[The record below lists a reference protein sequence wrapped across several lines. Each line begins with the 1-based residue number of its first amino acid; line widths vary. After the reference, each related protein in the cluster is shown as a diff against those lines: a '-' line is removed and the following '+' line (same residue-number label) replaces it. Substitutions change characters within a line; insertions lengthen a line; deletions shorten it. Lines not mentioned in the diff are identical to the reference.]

1 MVENQSEPNLNDLF
15 QLLRRGLVFALAVA
29 VGAAGLTYLLSK
41 RITPEYDS
49 TITVLA
55 SRPNSNP
62 QANFGV
68 SLVTAPAVD
77 TSAYEAA
84 AKSYPVL
91 TQAIKALG
99 EDDPS
104 AQTVA
109 DFAKLVTVKVE
120 TAQQSSLLRITVRD
134 ADPDLAARAANAVG
148 ASLLSWDEAR
158 AKQNLQVVINTLE
171 SQVLAFDSEID
182 SLVNQPDG
190 GAAAASQVEGLR
202 TLRAERT
209 TQLNAVRA
217 LSASAVGLLE
227 VLEPARPALEPSRP
241 KPVRNAALAFVLGI
255 FLVYGL
261 ILLRDALDTRF
272 RGADD
277 VLRSTEYPVL
287 GEFPRLPTGTTRLP
301 HEATGYLRTN
311 VMFATAQDLPKV
323 ILVTSAQPTEGKT
336 TVATGLAESFARN
349 DYRTLLID
357 ADMRKPLASTRLGL
371 TPANTGFSPTLRA
384 YLEDPMRAE
393 EPVHADVDGVHL
405 DIIPSFEAAPDP
417 SELISRSFASV
428 LNRFRDQ
435 YDAIIIDSPPTL
447 PVADALTLAPHAT
460 GVILAVSLPTADR
473 RAVRATLDLL
483 DRIGVRVL
491 GTVITNVEPN
501 RSLGGT
507 RGYGYGYGYGYGPI
521 EKTRNLKSRDGNR
534 RPLASEPE
542 AG

>member
-1 MVENQSEPNLNDLF
+1 MENQTEPNLNDLF
-15 QLLRRGLVFALAVA
+15 QLLRRGLLFALAVA
-29 VGAAGLTYLLSK
+29 VGAGGLTYLLSK

-49 TITVLA
+49 TVTLLA

-68 SLVTAPAVD
+68 SLVTAPVID
-77 TSAYEAA
+77 TSAYQAA

-91 TQAIKALG
+91 THALELLG
-99 EDDPS
+99 EHDPS
-104 AQTVA
+104 AKTVA
-109 DFAKLVTVKVE
+109 DFAKLIGVKVE
-120 TAQQSSLLRITVRD
+120 TAQQSSLLRMTVRD
-134 ADPDLAARAANAVG
+134 ADPDLAARAANALG
-148 ASLLSWDEAR
+148 AALLGWDEAR

-171 SQVLAFDSEID
+171 SQVVAFDSEIA
-182 SLVNQPDG
+182 SLLSQPDG
-190 GAAAASQVEGLR
+190 GLTAASQVEGLR

-209 TQLNAVRA
+209 MQLNAVRA

-227 VLEPARPALEPSRP
+227 VLEPARPALSPSRP
-241 KPVRNAALAFVLGI
+241 QPARNAALAFVLGI

-277 VLRSTEYPVL
+277 VLRSTDYPVL
-287 GEFPRLPTGTTRLP
+287 GEFPRLPSATTRLP

-323 ILVTSAQPTEGKT
+323 ILVTSAHPTEGKT
-336 TVATGLAESFARN
+336 TVAVGLAESFARN

-357 ADMRKPLASTRLGL
+357 ADMRKPLASTRLSL
-371 TPANTGFSPTLRA
+371 TPASTGFSPTLRA
-384 YLEDPMRAE
+384 YLEDPLRTE
-393 EPVHADVDGVHL
+393 EPVHVDVDGVHF
-405 DIIPSFEAAPDP
+405 DMIPSFEPAPAP
-417 SELISRSFASV
+417 TELISRSFASV
-428 LNRFRDQ
+428 LHRFKGQ

-447 PVADALTLAPHAT
+447 PVADAMTLAPHAT
-460 GVILAVSLPTADR
+460 GVVLAVSLPAADR

-483 DRIGVRVL
+483 DRIGVRIL
-491 GTVITNVEPN
+491 GTVITNVEPS

-521 EKTRNLKSRDGNR
+521 EKTETTKGQRAAR
-534 RPLASEPE
+534 RPLASKPE